1 MARVEDELA
10 AMEGGA
16 QVDVVEE
23 EGVEGLE

>member
-10 AMEGGA
+10 PMEGGA

-23 EGVEGLE
+23 EGVEVLE

>member
-23 EGVEGLE
+23 EGVEVLE